1 MRNKRKPGL
10 GVLITSLAFL
20 LTACGAASTTPAA
33 TVTPTPSDVPSQT
46 QKPSPAPTA
55 TASTAPA
62 DPVFT
67 TPDGAMSFTYPAKW
81 TVAPD
86 ETQTNTYKVT
96 DGKGTVRAVLR
107 DKVDALPTLSV
118 AYGVDSGYSAPVPG
132 VTSADGSAV
141 RIIVQGS
148 YGQAPGSQAAIFAI
162 ASVTDSGPIGKAAIE
177 VPNAGYY
184 VTFGGSVPLKTGN
197 DQPTETELAA
207 AAATYS
213 ASPEFT
219 ETAKVMASLT
229 LDQRKVVQAGCFG
242 SRYKYDKLTG
252 TTCDEA
258 KSTLDRVEK
267 TGTGAGARSMETA
280 DFMCF
285 YAGYVEKQGGHA
297 DVICR
302 NKTTPDGISFQAWL
316 K

>member
-1 MRNKRKPGL
+1 MRNKRIPGVGL
-10 GVLITSLAFL
+10 LITCLAVL

-33 TVTPTPSDVPSQT
+33 TVTPTTSAVPSQI
-46 QKPSPAPTA
+46 QEPQSSPTA
-55 TASTAPA
+55 TASPAPA

-67 TPDGAMSFTYPAKW
+67 TPDGALSFTYPATW
-81 TVAPD
+81 AVAP
-86 ETQTNTYKVT
+86 EGNQTNVYKVT
-96 DGKGTVRAVLR
+96 DGKGSVRALLR
-107 DKVDALPTLSV
+107 DKVDALPTVSV
-118 AYGVDSGYSAPVPG
+118 PYGIDSGYSAPIPG

-141 RIIVQGS
+141 RILLQGS

-162 ASVTDSGPIGKAAIE
+162 TSVTDQGPIGKAAIE
-177 VPNAGYY
+177 VPNGGYY
-184 VTFGGSVPLKTGN
+184 VTFGGSVPLKSTN
-197 DQPTETELAA
+197 DQPTEAELAA
-207 AAATYS
+207 AAAAYA

-219 ETAKVMASLT
+219 ETARVIASLT
-229 LDQRKVVQAGCFG
+229 LDQSKVVPAGCLG

-258 KSTLDRVEK
+258 KSTLDWVEK

-285 YAGYVEKQGGHA
+285 YAGYVEKQGGQA

-302 NKTTPDGISFQAWL
+302 NKNNPDGISFQAWQ